1 MQEQRYVVKFNN
13 GAWKVFDNHE
23 YNDVKLHYLKL
34 HYLKVEAERHAE
46 FLNK

>member
-1 MQEQRYVVKFNN
+1 MQEQRYAVKFNN

-23 YNDVKLHYLKL
+23 YNDVKLHYLQ
-34 HYLKVEAERHAE
+34 VEAERHAE